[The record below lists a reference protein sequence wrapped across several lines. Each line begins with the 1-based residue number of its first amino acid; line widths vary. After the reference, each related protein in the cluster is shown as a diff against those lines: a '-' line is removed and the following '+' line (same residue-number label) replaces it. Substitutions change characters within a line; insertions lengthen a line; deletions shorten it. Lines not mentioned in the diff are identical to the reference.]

1 VGENET
7 QNTAAVQQQGLQ
19 PASASL
25 SSQNSAAAVAVD
37 AAADQVMDT
46 SVSESEAPQ
55 LVAMESMSGLTQ
67 WEPDNETFI
76 DWEIGGKAG
85 ACTGCVCLFVCLSVC
100 GTVTWMETPPSLA
113 SCFSLVYAC
122 VCAHIH
128 ADMYMRTHTRSGG

>member
-1 VGENET
+1 MNTHAHTHNRTSKSPILLPRAAPEATASPVGENET

-25 SSQNSAAAVAVD
+25 SSQNSAAAVAMAGAMD
-37 AAADQVMDT
+37 AAADQVTDT

-55 LVAMESMSGLTQ
+55 LVSMESMSGLTQ

-85 ACTGCVCLFVCLSVC
+85 ACAGCVCLSVCLFVCLSV
-100 GTVTWMETPPSLA
+100 GL
-113 SCFSLVYAC
+113 
-122 VCAHIH
+122 
-128 ADMYMRTHTRSGG
+128 